1 MQFVGDNTNKG
12 VKELGLKAEEQKILK
27 GYESKADT
35 MFVARLSPLTPWRGN
50 WKRRKVLNIGRIQK
64 KRGACRG
71 YVTI

>member
-35 MFVARLSPLTPWRGN
+35 MFVARLSPLTP
-50 WKRRKVLNIGRIQK
+50 
-64 KRGACRG
+64 
-71 YVTI
+71 